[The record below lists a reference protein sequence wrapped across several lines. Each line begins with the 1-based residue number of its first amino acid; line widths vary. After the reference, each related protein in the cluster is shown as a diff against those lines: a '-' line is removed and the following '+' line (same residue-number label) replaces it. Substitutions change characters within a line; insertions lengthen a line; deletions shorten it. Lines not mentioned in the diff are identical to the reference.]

1 MQSNHALPNSLQNPH
16 TSPLP
21 TYTWVAMIMSG
32 KHMILIIED
41 EPEIA
46 ELMRFHLEREGFDV
60 RIVASGRHALTAID
74 KESPDLIL
82 LDLMLPDLDGLEVC
96 RRLKFREASRS
107 IPIMIV
113 SAKGEES
120 DVVAGLELGADDYV
134 TKPFSPKVLI
144 ARVKRIVR
152 RQGDEAMPIAVP
164 GDAMNLLDGELT
176 IDAGRHVVRVHGKSV
191 ELTVTEF
198 GILEYLAHHPGFV
211 RTRDQI
217 ISAVHGETVVLSSR
231 TVDVHVTA
239 LRRKLGDLGP
249 MLQTVRGVGYRLSDL
264 ALQPES

>member
-1 MQSNHALPNSLQNPH
+1 
-16 TSPLP
+16 
-21 TYTWVAMIMSG
+21 
-32 KHMILIIED
+32 MILIIED

-46 ELMRFHLEREGFDV
+46 ELMRFHLEREGFNV
-60 RIVASGRHALTAID
+60 RIIASGRLALAAVE
-74 KESPDLIL
+74 KESPDLLL

-96 RRLKFREASRS
+96 RRLKFRETTRH

-144 ARVKRIVR
+144 ARVKRILR
-152 RQGDEAMPIAVP
+152 RQNDEPVAASDVMSDGDIMS
-164 GDAMNLLDGELT
+164 LLDGALT
-176 IDAGRHVVRVHGKSV
+176 IDTGRHVVRVHGKPV

-198 GILEYLAHHPGFV
+198 GILEFLANHPGFV